1 MTGNRVLSVLCGY
14 HHEMAQE
21 LTSAFLVL
29 LVIGLVLLLF
39 YLYVTSIEKVLER
52 IGFTKG
58 EASAVLTLTL
68 VLGWLTIPLFPYA
81 DWWIG
86 ISVGGG
92 IIPLIV
98 CYTLLRSKRVGVA
111 EGAIG
116 VVIVA
121 YVTYFITRAEP
132 GVGIVADLQF
142 AFAPALAAGL
152 YSLSVFWIDI
162 RKAASLAYFCGV
174 VGTLVGADVFHLGE
188 ILATSP
194 PAGEFVVL
202 SIGGA
207 NIFDMVYMTGI
218 AAVLVDIFVLWV
230 RRQEKKHGFERA
242 VSDWE
247 KGAEGLPYARDMTPA
262 PKLEP
267 GKKGRVQ

>member
-1 MTGNRVLSVLCGY
+1 
-14 HHEMAQE
+14 MAQE
-21 LTSAFLVL
+21 LTSTFFVL

-58 EASAVLTLTL
+58 EAGIILTLTL
-68 VLGWLTIPLFPYA
+68 LLGWLPIPLFPYA

-98 CYTLLRSKRVGVA
+98 CYILVRSKRVGVA
-111 EGAIG
+111 EGTIG
-116 VVIVA
+116 VIIVA
-121 YVTYFITRAEP
+121 YVTYFITRVDP

-142 AFAPALAAGL
+142 AFVPALAAGL
-152 YSLSVFWIDI
+152 YSLSAFWIDA
-162 RKAASLAYFCGV
+162 RKAASLAYFSGV
-174 VGTLVGADVFHLGE
+174 VGTLVGADVFHLSE
-188 ILATSP
+188 MLATSP
-194 PAGEFVVL
+194 PAGEFTIL
-202 SIGGA
+202 SIGGG

-218 AAVLVDIFVLWV
+218 AAVLVDVFVLWV
-230 RRQEKKHGFERA
+230 RRQEKKHGFER
-242 VSDWE
+242 VISDWE

-262 PKLEP
+262 RRLEP
-267 GKKGRVQ
+267 GKKGRIQ

>member
-1 MTGNRVLSVLCGY
+1 
-14 HHEMAQE
+14 MAQE

-29 LVIGLVLLLF
+29 FVIGLVLLLF
-39 YLYVTSIEKVLER
+39 YLYVTTIEKVLER

-58 EASAVLTLTL
+58 EAGAILTLTL
-68 VLGWLTIPLFPYA
+68 LLGSITIPLFPYA

-86 ISVGGG
+86 ISLGGG
-92 IIPLIV
+92 MIPLIV
-98 CYTLLRSKRVGVA
+98 CYILLRSKRVGIA
-111 EGAIG
+111 EGVIG
-116 VVIVA
+116 IVIVA
-121 YVTYFITRAEP
+121 YVTYFITRAEA
-132 GVGIVADLQF
+132 GVGIVADLEF
-142 AFAPALAAGL
+142 AFAPAAAAGL

-162 RKAASLAYFCGV
+162 RKAAPLAYFCGV
-174 VGTLVGADVFHLGE
+174 IGTLVGADVFHLGE

-194 PAGEFVVL
+194 PPGELSVL

-218 AAVLVDIFVLWV
+218 AAVIVDLFVLWV
-230 RRQEKKHGFERA
+230 KRQEKKHGFERV

-247 KGAEGLPYARDMTPA
+247 RAAEGLPYARDISPA

-267 GKKGRVQ
+267 GRKGRLQ

>member
-1 MTGNRVLSVLCGY
+1 
-14 HHEMAQE
+14 MAQE

-29 LVIGLVLLLF
+29 FVIGLVLLLF
-39 YLYVTSIEKVLER
+39 YLYVTTIEKVLER

-58 EASAVLTLTL
+58 EAGAILTLTL
-68 VLGWLTIPLFPYA
+68 LLGWITIPLFPYA

-86 ISVGGG
+86 ISLGGG
-92 IIPLIV
+92 MIPLIV
-98 CYTLLRSKRVGVA
+98 CYILLRSKRVGIA
-111 EGAIG
+111 EGVIG
-116 VVIVA
+116 IVIVA
-121 YVTYFITRAEP
+121 YVTYFITRAEA
-132 GVGIVADLQF
+132 GVGIVADLEF
-142 AFAPALAAGL
+142 AFAPAAAAGL

-162 RKAASLAYFCGV
+162 RKAAPLAYFCGV
-174 VGTLVGADVFHLGE
+174 IGTLVGADVFHLGE

-194 PAGEFVVL
+194 PPGEFSVL

-218 AAVLVDIFVLWV
+218 AAVIVDLFVLWV
-230 RRQEKKHGFERA
+230 KRQEKKHGFERV

-247 KGAEGLPYARDMTPA
+247 RAAEGLPYARDISPA

-267 GKKGRVQ
+267 GRKGRLQ